1 MMRPIPLSAVAGIAM
16 LALSGCT
23 QTGDRAPTKPE
34 APAPAPAPTLAP
46 AVPPSSQPAPP
57 SGSPEPKPGAERP
70 PQVEPVADACGAG
83 KLVEY
88 LNLLPTDDTAARI
101 RLTVGHDRI
110 RTIRPGDAVT
120 QDFRPDRLNV
130 EIGEDGRIKRVYCS

>member
-1 MMRPIPLSAVAGIAM
+1 MRPIRFRTLAGLAA

-23 QTGDRAPTKPE
+23 QTDDRAPKTPD
-34 APAPAPAPTLAP
+34 APASGPLPVAPPT
-46 AVPPSSQPAPP
+46 SQPAPP

-70 PQVEPVADACGAG
+70 PEIEPAVDECGAG
-83 KLVEY
+83 KLGEY

-110 RTIRPGDAVT
+110 RTIKPGDAVT
-120 QDFRPDRLNV
+120 MDFRSDRLNV
-130 EIGEDGRIKRVYCS
+130 EIGEDGRIKRVRCG